1 MPNTDSMF
9 PEAMSNADSPV
20 PESGELTRKVFVDF
34 DQTPEGRR
42 VLGLDAPEETA
53 PPKHWWEKIG
63 SKPAESDIDTANSV
77 ERPPAS
83 ESIWTYSDEGEPA
96 IEDESAA
103 LAPIVAEEQE
113 ADASAAAQ
121 QEEEVASSDAPQQEE
136 VVLPARKSNA
146 GTYAV
151 IACIVLLLALTVL
164 GSMLNVGDHLADAHP
179 ALGWV
184 FYGILVLLVI
194 VGIVVPLV
202 KIAKRPVFSL
212 YQLRD
217 EKGHAKRRRCQM
229 LVDNLVANAD
239 LTDEEVIEVRGFL
252 QKGDEADDLLIEF
265 FNEHCTPKIDRETNR
280 AATTAFFI
288 AAVARSPL
296 ISTVTMLSLCLDLV
310 RSIVEL
316 CGFRPTNLGLARLY
330 TRVMLSALII
340 GGIEDSDL
348 TDILGQLMGG
358 GAGARAGGIVLG
370 ATAEGLVS
378 AFLVFRV
385 GVITKR
391 WLTAADG
398 PERMSSI
405 RRTSYREA
413 LSLMRTSGFMQTV
426 SDAVKETTESVASSA
441 VRSMKNRAKSTM
453 EAAKSAF
460 YYSWGVDEPQS

>member
-1 MPNTDSMF
+1 MPNANSMTPANDAQRPQMF
-9 PEAMSNADSPV
+9 PA
-20 PESGELTRKVFVDF
+20 F

-42 VLGLDAPEETA
+42 VLGLESLEET
-53 PPKHWWEKIG
+53 PPKSSINQSAAFENQQ
-63 SKPAESDIDTANSV
+63 TNLL
-77 ERPPAS
+77 PPA
-83 ESIWTYSDEGEPA
+83 TAGQQA
-96 IEDESAA
+96 IHVET
-103 LAPIVAEEQE
+103 PI
-113 ADASAAAQ
+113 
-121 QEEEVASSDAPQQEE
+121 
-136 VVLPARKSNA
+136 RKSNA

-151 IACIVLLLALTVL
+151 VICVVLLVALTML
-164 GSMLNVGDHLADAHP
+164 GAMLNVGDHLSAAHP

-184 FYGILVLLVI
+184 FYSILVALVI
-194 VGIVVPLV
+194 VGIIIPIV
-202 KIAKRPVFSL
+202 KVSRRPIFSL
-212 YQLRD
+212 YQLHD
-217 EKGHAKRRRCQM
+217 EQGHAKRRRCQM

-239 LTDEEVIEVRGFL
+239 LTEEEIVQVQGFL
-252 QKGDEADDLLIEF
+252 QKGDEADDLLIDF
-265 FNEHCTPKIDRETNR
+265 FNEHCTPKIDSETKR

-288 AAVARSPL
+288 AAIARSPL
-296 ISTVTMLSLCLDLV
+296 IGMVTMLSICLDLV

-330 TRVMLSALII
+330 SRVMISALII

-348 TDILGQLMGG
+348 SDLLGQLMGG

-426 SDAVKETTESVASSA
+426 TNAMKETTSNVASSA
-441 VRSMKNRAKSTM
+441 ARSVADAAKSTV
-453 EAAKSAF
+453 EDIKSAF
-460 YYSWGVDEPQS
+460 SFSRSTQAR

>member
-1 MPNTDSMF
+1 MSNTDSML
-9 PEAMSNADSPV
+9 PADDAS
-20 PESGELTRKVFVDF
+20 TRKVFTDF

-42 VLGLDAPEETA
+42 VLGLDPLEEPTP
-53 PPKHWWEKIG
+53 PPKHWW
-63 SKPAESDIDTANSV
+63 SKPDNKQPASDESPAKTV
-77 ERPPAS
+77 ERPPAPD
-83 ESIWTYSDEGEPA
+83 SIWASEHENSHENDGE
-96 IEDESAA
+96 STA
-103 LAPIVAEEQE
+103 LVPISSEEQE
-113 ADASAAAQ
+113 GATDTPPI
-121 QEEEVASSDAPQQEE
+121 EPQQEE
-136 VVLPARKSNA
+136 DATPTADDAAAGQESVPVLPARKSNA

-151 IACIVLLLALTVL
+151 VVCIVILVALTVL

-179 ALGWV
+179 VLGWV
-184 FYGILVLLVI
+184 FYGILVVLVI
-194 VGIVVPLV
+194 VGIVIPLV
-202 KIAKRPVFSL
+202 KIAKRPIFSL

-217 EKGHAKRRRCQM
+217 EQGHAKRRRCQM

-239 LTDEEVIEVRGFL
+239 LTDEEVIEVQGFL
-252 QKGDEADDLLIEF
+252 QKGDEADDLLIDF
-265 FNEHCTPKIDRETNR
+265 FNEHCTPKIDTETKR

-296 ISTVTMLSLCLDLV
+296 ISMVTMLSICLDLV
-310 RSIVEL
+310 RGIVEL

-330 TRVMLSALII
+330 TRVMISALII

-348 TDILGQLMGG
+348 SDLLGQLMGG

-413 LSLMRTSGFMQTV
+413 LALMRTSGFMQMVADTM
-426 SDAVKETTESVASSA
+426 KETTGHVASSA
-441 VRSMKNRAKSTM
+441 VRSVKDKAKSTM
-453 EAAKSAF
+453 EAAKTALWS
-460 YYSWGVDEPQS
+460 